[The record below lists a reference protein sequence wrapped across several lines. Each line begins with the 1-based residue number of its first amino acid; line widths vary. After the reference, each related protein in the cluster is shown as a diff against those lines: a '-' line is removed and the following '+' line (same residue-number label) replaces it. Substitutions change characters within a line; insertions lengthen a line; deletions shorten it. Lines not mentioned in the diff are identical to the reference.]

1 LKKGEERSEGGFDV
15 VSFQNNSSH
24 YMTDYPPSL
33 PPLLIH
39 LLKGVLYREQM
50 PNRWQEL
57 LQLESQVRDYLSVI
71 GLELDLDDA
80 EGYAFLRQR
89 DAGEDEE
96 LPRLVSR
103 RPLSYAV
110 SLLCVLLRKR
120 LLEADAGNGELRT
133 MITRTEIIDRVR
145 TFLPESSNEAKIE
158 EQIDTH
164 IRKVVDM
171 GFLRELTEQK
181 ETYEIRRVLKA
192 FVDAEWLADFNER
205 LEEYRTHALD

>member
-1 LKKGEERSEGGFDV
+1 
-15 VSFQNNSSH
+15 
-24 YMTDYPPSL
+24 
-33 PPLLIH
+33 
-39 LLKGVLYREQM
+39 
-50 PNRWQEL
+50 
-57 LQLESQVRDYLSVI
+57 
-71 GLELDLDDA
+71 
-80 EGYAFLRQR
+80 
-89 DAGEDEE
+89 
-96 LPRLVSR
+96 
-103 RPLSYAV
+103 
-110 SLLCVLLRKR
+110 VLLRKR

>member
-1 LKKGEERSEGGFDV
+1 
-15 VSFQNNSSH
+15 
-24 YMTDYPPSL
+24 MTDHPPSL

-57 LQLESQVRDYLSVI
+57 LQLESQVRDYLTVI

-89 DAGEDEE
+89 DAGDDEE

-120 LLEADAGNGELRT
+120 LLEADAGNGDLRT
-133 MITRTEIIDRVR
+133 MITRIEIIDRVR

-171 GFLRELTEQK
+171 GFLRELTDQK

>member
-1 LKKGEERSEGGFDV
+1 
-15 VSFQNNSSH
+15 
-24 YMTDYPPSL
+24 MTDYPPSL

-39 LLKGVLYREQM
+39 LFKGVLYREQM

-89 DAGEDEE
+89 EAAEDEP

-103 RPLSYAV
+103 RPLSYPV

-133 MITRTEIIDRVR
+133 MINRSEIIDRLR
-145 TFLPESSNEAKIE
+145 IFLPESSNEARIE

-171 GFLRELTEQK
+171 GFLRELSEQK

-192 FVDAEWLADFNER
+192 FVDAEWLAE
-205 LEEYRTHALD
+205 LMQEYRKHAID

>member
-1 LKKGEERSEGGFDV
+1 
-15 VSFQNNSSH
+15 
-24 YMTDYPPSL
+24 MTDYPPSL

-80 EGYAFLRQR
+80 EGYAYLRQR
-89 DAGEDEE
+89 EAREDEE
-96 LPRLVSR
+96 LPKLVSR

-120 LLEADAGNGELRT
+120 LIEADAVNGELRT

-145 TFLPESSNEAKIE
+145 TFLPESSNEARIE

-164 IRKVVDM
+164 IRRVVDM
-171 GFLRELTEQK
+171 GFLRELNDQRD
-181 ETYEIRRVLKA
+181 TYEIRRVLKA
-192 FVDAEWLADFNER
+192 FVNAEWLDDFNER
-205 LEEYRTHALD
+205 LEEYRSHALD

>member
-1 LKKGEERSEGGFDV
+1 MPMFRSPFLPD
-15 VSFQNNSSH
+15 NIHN
-24 YMTDYPPSL
+24 MTDFPAAL

-57 LQLESQVRDYLSVI
+57 LQMESQARDYLSMI
-71 GLELDLDDA
+71 GLELDLDDT

-89 DAGEDEE
+89 EAVDDEA

-133 MITRTEIIDRVR
+133 MITRSEIIDRVR

-192 FVDAEWLADFNER
+192 FVDAEWLGEFNER
-205 LEEYRTHALD
+205 LEEYRSHALD